1 MNPKIDLIHF
11 SIKGEKDQTYYYIPS
26 EKGTTT
32 QVYVHTV
39 LYLDEASKSSMKK
52 FSTNKIIIT
61 IGIDNEEKDYPS
73 KDIPIDQLSIDSFI
87 NLNVN
92 FKLENKT
99 GNLRNIRISLSYQN
113 NENEKKMFFNTSIP
127 VISQEKLNGK

>member
-11 SIKGEKDQTYYYIPS
+11 SIKGENDQTYYYIPS

-39 LYLDEASKSSMKK
+39 LYLDEASKNSMRK

-61 IGIDNEEKDYPS
+61 IGIADKEKDYPS
-73 KDIPIDQLSIDSFI
+73 TNIPIDQLSIDSFI

-92 FKLENKT
+92 FKLENQT
-99 GNLRNIRISLSYQN
+99 GNLHDVCISLSYQN
-113 NENEKKMFFNTSIP
+113 DENEKNAFFNTSIP
-127 VISQEKLNGK
+127 VISQEKLNEK